1 MRSLKYLI
9 AAVLLTITA
18 PAVIAAPAVVTSNHT
33 TTTSTRP
40 QPAPIAPLFPWV
52 PAGGYPDHFPFG
64 QCTWWAAYSRRVSWW
79 GDAGNWLANAAAQGV
94 PTSSVPS
101 VAAIVV
107 YRPGPAYSV
116 HGHVAIVIAI
126 QPAAYTVSEMNFIG
140 EGLVDTRTVSWPDP
154 NVSGFIPLGAT
165 G

>member
-9 AAVLLTITA
+9 VAVLLTITA
-18 PAVIAAPAVVTSNHT
+18 PAAVAAPAVVTSIHA
-33 TTTSTRP
+33 TSTRP
-40 QPAPIAPLFPWV
+40 QPEPVAPLFPWV

-64 QCTWWAAYSRRVSWW
+64 QCTWWAAYNRRVTWW
-79 GDAGNWLANAAAQGV
+79 GDAGNWLANAAAEGV
-94 PTSSVPS
+94 PTSSVPT
-101 VAAIVV
+101 VAAVVV

-116 HGHVAIVIAI
+116 FGHVAIVLST
-126 QPAAYTVSEMNFIG
+126 QPGAYTVSEMNFIG
-140 EGLVDTRTVSWPDP
+140 EGQVDARTVSWPDP